1 MCRAWGVEKLR
12 FSEPC
17 QALVGTASALMVSTR
32 TLLPDG
38 DLSRDD
44 IDRWLEAVGDEFGGD
59 PAQLRAACDIAWACR
74 GDEHDALG
82 NQRMHLL
89 LSVAE
94 ILLALELDA
103 ETVLAAILADTGECD
118 DESARDAIAAFGDD
132 VAAMVADLGR
142 IGSLTRYGSVEI
154 VDSASIENLRRLLL
168 SIADDVRV
176 IIIAIARR
184 LYQMRRLK
192 HQPEALRRDVARMTM
207 DIHAPLAN
215 RLGIWQLKW
224 ELEDLSFRYL
234 EPERYKEIA
243 GLLEAR
249 REERERYVEEVMRAL
264 DERLR
269 EMGIEASIMGRP
281 KHIYSIWKKMQRKG
295 IDFQQVFDVLAVRIL
310 VDTVPHCY
318 AALGVVH
325 GLWKH
330 IPGEFDDYIATPKG
344 NDYQSLHTV
353 VIGPGNL
360 PVEIQV
366 RTHEM
371 HAHAEL
377 GVAAHWRYKEGGES
391 NADLERRILWMRQW
405 LEQKSDD
412 GEALEQEFEAAH
424 VYVLTPASEVIE
436 LPAGATPIDFA
447 YAIHTSI
454 GHRCR
459 GARVDG
465 RIVPLTHVLRS
476 GHVVEI
482 ITAREG
488 GPSRDWL
495 NAHAGYIRTARAR
508 NRVRQWFRQQDH
520 DEHVAIGRS
529 SLEREQQ
536 RLALPRPDLDVL
548 ACKHNLQGGEDLLAA
563 IGRGDLSPIQVL
575 GGEPVAR
582 AETASRRPRAARRA
596 KPRGGQIV
604 VAGMDDLLSHIAGCC
619 KPVPRDPVIG
629 FITRGRGVSVH
640 RLDCPVVRKLRQQ
653 APERLVEVNWAD
665 TPGDAL
671 YPVDIQ
677 VVAADRKGLLRDL
690 SAVFTNAQVDV
701 IGVNTHSDR
710 KSDTATM
717 RFSVE
722 IRDIAQL
729 GRVLDR
735 IAQLPDVIEVRRK
748 V

>member
-1 MCRAWGVEKLR
+1 
-12 FSEPC
+12 
-17 QALVGTASALMVSTR
+17 MVSAR
-32 TLLPDG
+32 TLLPGNEVTREGVDH
-38 DLSRDD
+38 
-44 IDRWLEAVGDEFGGD
+44 WLEAVGDEYPGD
-59 PAQLRAACDIAWACR
+59 IEDLRTALDLAWTCR
-74 GDEHDALG
+74 GQELDAFG
-82 NQRMHLL
+82 NQRMHRL

-94 ILLALELDA
+94 ILLWLELDA
-103 ETVLAAILADTGECD
+103 ETLIAAILQDSSECTDDTLRE
-118 DESARDAIAAFGDD
+118 AIVGLGDD
-132 VAAMVADLGR
+132 VAAMVDDLGR
-142 IGSLTRYGSVEI
+142 IGALTRYGAIEK
-154 VDSASIENLRRLLL
+154 VDIASSENLRRMLL

-176 IIIAIARR
+176 IIIVLARR

-192 HQPEALRRDVARMTM
+192 QQPEAVRRDFARITM

-224 ELEDLSFRYL
+224 ELEDLAFRYM
-234 EPERYKEIA
+234 EPGKYKEIA
-243 GLLEAR
+243 SLLESR
-249 REERERYVEEVMRAL
+249 REERECYVAEVMDEL
-264 DERLR
+264 SERLGAMHIPAR
-269 EMGIEASIMGRP
+269 VMGRP

-310 VDTVPHCY
+310 VDTIPHCY
-318 AALGVVH
+318 AALGIVH
-325 GLWKH
+325 GRWKH

-344 NDYQSLHTV
+344 NNYQSLHTV

-366 RTHEM
+366 RTEAM

-412 GEALEQEFEAAH
+412 SAESEAIEQEFEAAN

-447 YAIHTSI
+447 YAIHTSV

-459 GARVDG
+459 GARING
-465 RIVPLTHVLRS
+465 RIAPLTQPLHS
-476 GHVVEI
+476 GDAVEI

-488 GPSRDWL
+488 GPGRDWL

-508 NRVRQWFRQQDH
+508 NRVRQWFRQQNH
-520 DEHVAIGRS
+520 DEHVAIGKA
-529 SLEREQQ
+529 SLEHEQG
-536 RLALPRPDLDVL
+536 RLGIPRPDLERI
-548 ACKHNLQGGEDLLAA
+548 ARKHNLNATEDVLAA

-575 GGEPVAR
+575 GGGQKPPFRESDEAAR
-582 AETASRRPRAARRA
+582 PPAASSRRTTRPRRA
-596 KPRGGQIV
+596 GGQFIV
-604 VAGMDDLLSHIAGCC
+604 DGVDDLLTHVAGCC
-619 KPVPRDPVIG
+619 KPVPQDPVVG
-629 FITRGRGVSVH
+629 FITRGHGVTVH
-640 RLDCPVVRKLRQQ
+640 RQSCPVVRKLRQQ
-653 APERLVEVNWAD
+653 APERFVEVSWSEAA
-665 TPGDAL
+665 PADAL

-690 SAVFTNAQVDV
+690 STVFANAEIDV
-701 IGVNTHSDR
+701 IGVNTHSNR
-710 KSDTATM
+710 KTDTATL

-735 IAQLPDVIEVRRK
+735 LAQLPDVSEVRRR

>member
-1 MCRAWGVEKLR
+1 
-12 FSEPC
+12 
-17 QALVGTASALMVSTR
+17 MVSTR
-32 TLLPDG
+32 TRLPEG
-38 DLSRDD
+38 DLTRDD
-44 IDRWLEAVGDEFGGD
+44 IDHWLNTIGDEFGGD
-59 PAQLRAACDIAWACR
+59 PERLRAACELAWDCR

-103 ETVLAAILADTGECD
+103 DTVLAAILADTGECAED
-118 DESARDAIAAFGDD
+118 GSVPVAAFGDD

-142 IGSLTRYGSVEI
+142 IGALTRYGAIENA
-154 VDSASIENLRRLLL
+154 DRASIENLRRLLL

-176 IIIAIARR
+176 IIVAIARR
-184 LYQMRRLK
+184 LYQMRHLK
-192 HQPEALRRDVARMTM
+192 RQPEALRRAVARVTM

-234 EPERYKEIA
+234 NPDEYKKIA

-249 REERERYVEEVMRAL
+249 REERERYVEQVMEAL
-264 DERLR
+264 GERLR
-269 EMGIEASIMGRP
+269 EMGIEASVMGRP

-295 IDFQQVFDVLAVRIL
+295 IDFAQVFDVLAVRIL

-344 NDYQSLHTV
+344 NNYQSLHTV

-366 RTHEM
+366 RTHQM

-377 GVAAHWRYKEGGES
+377 GVAAHWRYKEGGDS

-405 LEQKSDD
+405 LEQKSED
-412 GEALEQEFEAAH
+412 GAESEVLEQEFEAAH
-424 VYVLTPASEVIE
+424 VYVLTPANEVIE
-436 LPAGATPIDFA
+436 LPAGATPVDFA
-447 YAIHTSI
+447 YAIHTSV

-476 GHVVEI
+476 GHTVEI

-495 NAHAGYIRTARAR
+495 NGHAGYIRTARAR

-520 DEHVAIGRS
+520 DEHVAIGKS

-536 RLALPRPDLDVL
+536 RLALPKPDLDAV
-548 ACKHNLQGGEDLLAA
+548 ARRHNLETGEELLAA
-563 IGRGDLSPIQVL
+563 IGRGDLSPLQVL
-575 GGEPVAR
+575 GESGNRPGEAPLPAPPRRAR
-582 AETASRRPRAARRA
+582 RSRPR
-596 KPRGGQIV
+596 GQFV
-604 VAGMDDLLSHIAGCC
+604 VAGMDDLLTHIAGCC
-619 KPVPRDPVIG
+619 KPVPQDPVIG
-629 FITRGRGVSVH
+629 FITRGHGVSVH
-640 RLDCPVVRKLRQQ
+640 RLSCPVVRKLREQ

-665 TPGDAL
+665 NLDQTL

-677 VVAADRKGLLRDL
+677 VIAADRKGLLRDI
-690 SAVFTNAQVDV
+690 SAAFTQAEVDV
-701 IGVNTHSDR
+701 LGVNTHSDR
-710 KSDTATM
+710 KTDTATM